1 MILKSAADKGV
12 EEVIYHLLAF
22 HATPKFSMWNATRGW
37 TGVDPGWTLH
47 FLKEQGGLSTI
58 EDYVAQGWN
67 AADVTDYTQAY
78 HDNFFAK
85 TVQGYIRIPGGEEF
99 WYKLD
104 EHLSE
109 AMSGQIGAKEALD
122 RAAQDWNDINERLGK
137 EEQLKYYQESI
148 GYKP

>member
-1 MILKSAADKGV
+1 M
-12 EEVIYHLLAF
+12 
-22 HATPKFSMWNATRGW
+22 
-37 TGVDPGWTLH
+37 
-47 FLKEQGGLSTI
+47 STI

-67 AADVTDYTQAY
+67 ANDVTDYTQAY

-85 TVQGYIRIPGGEEF
+85 TVQTYIRIPGGEEF

-109 AMSGQIGAKEALD
+109 AVSGQVGAKEALD
-122 RAAQDWNDINERLGK
+122 RAAKDWDGINERFGMK
-137 EEQLKYYQESI
+137 EQLKYYQESI